1 MKIRTLI
8 FRAVAPLAALIVL
21 GAASPSPA
29 AGPAQRVI
37 KITASNA
44 GPQHLIMGQDKAV
57 IVELDTN
64 ASDVLVSNPIIVD
77 AVVRSPRRIFLL
89 AGKVGQTNA
98 FFFDSAGRQL
108 ASLDIRVER
117 DVADLD
123 STIVRHMPD
132 SSVKVEALN
141 DNIVLDGTVSSARDA
156 SAAQD
161 LASRYAGDPNKV
173 VNMLKVDQHQ
183 QVLIK
188 VRISEMSRNVA
199 KQLGI
204 DLASITRPGNVPLL
218 LATSNPFGLL
228 GRALADASG
237 GKFGDIT
244 KGNNIEGTLKALEQ
258 IGLVHTLAEPNLTA
272 VSGEAAKFLAGG
284 EFPVP
289 TSRDQ
294 LGNVVVTFKQFGV
307 GLAFTPVV
315 LSAGRISLR
324 VSTEVSELTTEG
336 AFLQQS
342 STTTDT
348 TGNTVTTAG
357 LTVPALSV
365 RRAETTV
372 EMPSGG
378 SLVIGGLLQRQTKQ
392 TIDAFPGLKDLP
404 ILGALFRSRDFSNNE
419 TELVVM
425 VTAYLVDPTHEEK
438 IAMPDDGFVPP
449 TDIDTILM
457 GRLNTVYGKGRVQG
471 PAAAQGSVGYII
483 K

>member
-1 MKIRTLI
+1 MISIRNL
-8 FRAVAPLAALIVL
+8 FVRLVVSLAAIVFL
-21 GAASPSPA
+21 AG
-29 AGPAQRVI
+29 GPASAADPSNVI
-37 KITASNA
+37 KISA
-44 GPQHLIMGQDKAV
+44 GNSAPQHLLLRLDKAA

-64 ASDVLVSNPIIVD
+64 AGDVLVSNPQIVD
-77 AVVRSPRRIFLL
+77 AVVRSPRRIFIL
-89 AGKVGQTNA
+89 ALKVGQTNA
-98 FFFDSAGRQL
+98 FFFDGTGHQI

-123 STIVRHMPD
+123 NAIVRHMPE

-141 DNIVLDGTVSSARDA
+141 DNVVLDGTVSSASDA
-156 SAAQD
+156 SAAQN
-161 LASRYAGDPNKV
+161 LAARFAGSPDKV
-173 VNMLKVDQHQ
+173 ANMLKVDQHQ

-188 VRISEMSRNVA
+188 VRIAEMSRNVA

-204 DLASITRPGNVPLL
+204 DLTSIMTPGHVPIMLS
-218 LATSNPFGLL
+218 TSNPFGLL

-237 GKFGDIT
+237 AQIGDA
-244 KGNNIEGTLKALEQ
+244 KKNNIEGTLKALEQ
-258 IGLVHTLAEPNLTA
+258 VGLVRTLAEPNLTA
-272 VSGEAAKFLAGG
+272 VSGESAKFLAGG

-315 LSAGRISLR
+315 MSAGRISLQ

-336 AFLQQS
+336 AFVQNGG
-342 STTTDT
+342 TTTDSN
-348 TGNTVTTAG
+348 GNTITTPG
-357 LTVPALSV
+357 LTVPALAV

-392 TIDAFPGLKDLP
+392 TLDALPGLKDLP
-404 ILGALFRSRDFSNNE
+404 VLGALFRSRDFSNNE

-425 VTAYLVDPTHEEK
+425 VTAYLVDPVHEEQ

-449 TDIDTILM
+449 TDIDTIFF
-457 GRLNTVYGKGRVQG
+457 GRLNTVYGKGRTQAQKASQG
-471 PAAAQGSVGYII
+471 PTGYII
-483 K
+483 Q